1 MDGRSYQSG
10 QPLRR
15 LRRHLPMNGEEF
27 PEGDGRGDGD
37 DLLIMSFD
45 QLPSTLMHH
54 PMVPATEGLLPNS
67 KGAATIS
74 TTSVLAHVTA
84 GGSALDEVQSSRAE
98 ALPELLVGRGHS
110 RQPHRASTRGCGR
123 LRICPQPDQA
133 ALQHHRTA
141 VGRSG
146 GLVQALAA
154 RVPLQYS
161 ERASTL

>member
-1 MDGRSYQSG
+1 M
-10 QPLRR
+10 
-15 LRRHLPMNGEEF
+15 
-27 PEGDGRGDGD
+27 
-37 DLLIMSFD
+37 
-45 QLPSTLMHH
+45 TL
-54 PMVPATEGLLPNS
+54 AKGLLPNS

-84 GGSALDEVQSSRAE
+84 GGSAPDGVQSARAA
-98 ALPELLVGRGHS
+98 ALPALLVRRGRS

-133 ALQHHRTA
+133 ALQHRRTA

-154 RVPLQYS
+154 RVPLQYA
-161 ERASTL
+161 ERASPL

>member
-1 MDGRSYQSG
+1 
-10 QPLRR
+10 
-15 LRRHLPMNGEEF
+15 MNGEDF
-27 PEGDGRGDGD
+27 PEGDGRRDRD

-45 QLPSTLMHH
+45 QLPIALVHH
-54 PMVPATEGLLPNS
+54 PVMTLAEGLLPNS

-84 GGSALDEVQSSRAE
+84 GGSALDGVQSDRAE
-98 ALPELLVGRGHS
+98 ALPELLVGRGRS

-146 GLVQALAA
+146 GVVQAFDC
-154 RVPLQYS
+154 RVPLQYA

>member
-1 MDGRSYQSG
+1 MSVGAARQPEPERS
-10 QPLRR
+10 RR
-15 LRRHLPMNGEEF
+15 RDR
-27 PEGDGRGDGD
+27 D
-37 DLLIMSFD
+37 DLALFALD
-45 QLPSTLMHH
+45 ELPSALMHQSVM
-54 PMVPATEGLLPNS
+54 PLTQGLLPNS

-84 GGSALDEVQSSRAE
+84 GGSALDGVQSGRAE
-98 ALPELLVGRGHS
+98 ALPELLVGRGRS

-161 ERASTL
+161 ERASTLRGGFAQP